1 MKVIGVIPC
10 RYKSSRFPGKP
21 IALICGKP
29 MVWHVWNQ
37 VRKTEYI
44 DRLIVATDDN
54 RIYDVCHQ
62 YGIES
67 TMTADNHKTGTD
79 RVAEVAS
86 RIDGDVFVNIQG
98 DEPLIDPYGI
108 DRIILEIVK
117 NDKEDI
123 VNAFSAI
130 TDMGDLVNGNV
141 VKVITSID
149 DYALA
154 YSRSPIPY
162 PKELSNPIY
171 RRQIGLYAIKRDV
184 ILKFSSLSRGY
195 LELSEGVEMFRYLEN
210 GYKIKMVEISDN
222 GSIPVDIADDIL
234 RVESVLKNREGA
246 K

>member
-21 IALICGKP
+21 IAMICGKP

-37 VRKTEYI
+37 AKKTNNI
-44 DRLIVATDDN
+44 NRLIVATDDN

-67 TMTADNHKTGTD
+67 TMTSENHKTGTD
-79 RVAEVAS
+79 RVAEVAG

-98 DEPLIDPYGI
+98 DEPLIDPNGI
-108 DRIILEIVK
+108 DRIISEIIK
-117 NDKEDI
+117 SGKEDI

-130 TDMGDLVNGNV
+130 TDMGDIVNGNV

-162 PKELSNPIY
+162 PKESNPKY
-171 RRQIGLYAIKRDV
+171 KRQIGLYAIKRDV

-222 GSIPVDIADDIL
+222 GSIPVDVADDIL
-234 RVESVLKNREGA
+234 RVESVLKKREGA

>member
-1 MKVIGVIPC
+1 
-10 RYKSSRFPGKP
+10 
-21 IALICGKP
+21 
-29 MVWHVWNQ
+29 
-37 VRKTEYI
+37 
-44 DRLIVATDDN
+44 
-54 RIYDVCHQ
+54 
-62 YGIES
+62 
-67 TMTADNHKTGTD
+67 MTSENHKTGTD
-79 RVAEVAS
+79 RVAEVAG

-98 DEPLIDPYGI
+98 DEPLIDPNGI
-108 DRIILEIVK
+108 DRIISEIIK
-117 NDKEDI
+117 SGNEDI

-130 TDMGDLVNGNV
+130 TDMGDIVNGNV

-162 PKELSNPIY
+162 PKESNPKY
-171 RRQIGLYAIKRDV
+171 KRQIGLYAIKRDV

-222 GSIPVDIADDIL
+222 GSIPVDVADDIL
-234 RVESVLKNREGA
+234 RVESALKKREGA

>member
-37 VRKTEYI
+37 AKKAKYVN
-44 DRLIVATDDN
+44 RLIVATDDN

-67 TMTADNHKTGTD
+67 TMTSENHKTGTD
-79 RVAEVAS
+79 RVAEVAG
-86 RIDGDVFVNIQG
+86 RIEGDIFVNIQG
-98 DEPLIDPYGI
+98 DEPLIDPSGI
-108 DRIILEIVK
+108 DKVISEIVN

-123 VNAFSAI
+123 VNAYSVI
-130 TDMGDLVNGNV
+130 NDMGDLVNGNV

-149 DYALA
+149 GSALA

-162 PKELSNPIY
+162 PKESNPVY
-171 RRQIGLYAIKRDV
+171 KRQIGLYAIKREA
-184 ILKFSSLSRGY
+184 ILRFSSIGRGY

-210 GYKIKMVEISDN
+210 GYRIKMVEISDN
-222 GSIPVDIADDIL
+222 GSIPVDVADDIL
-234 RVESVLKNREGA
+234 RVESLLKERGDTR
-246 K
+246 

>member
-21 IALICGKP
+21 IAMICGKP

-37 VRKTEYI
+37 AKKTNNI
-44 DRLIVATDDN
+44 NRLIVATDDN

-67 TMTADNHKTGTD
+67 TMTSENHKTGTD
-79 RVAEVAS
+79 RVAEVAG

-108 DRIILEIVK
+108 DRIISEIIK
-117 NDKEDI
+117 SGKEDI

-130 TDMGDLVNGNV
+130 TDMGDIVNGNV

-162 PKELSNPIY
+162 PKESNPKY
-171 RRQIGLYAIKRDV
+171 KRQIGLYAIKRDV

-222 GSIPVDIADDIL
+222 GSIPVDVADDVL
-234 RVESVLKNREGA
+234 RVESVLKKREGA

>member
-10 RYKSSRFPGKP
+10 RYKSSRFPGKS
-21 IALICGKP
+21 IAMICEKP
-29 MVWHVWNQ
+29 MIWHVWNQ
-37 VRKTEYI
+37 ARKTENI

-54 RIYDVCHQ
+54 RIYDVCYQ

-67 TMTADNHKTGTD
+67 VMTSDNHKTGTD
-79 RVAEVAS
+79 RVAEVAG
-86 RIDGDVFVNIQG
+86 RIEGDIFVNIQG
-98 DEPLIDPYGI
+98 DEPLIDPSGI
-108 DRIILEIVK
+108 DRVISEIVN

-123 VNAFSAI
+123 VNAYSVI
-130 TDMGDLVNGNV
+130 NDLGDLVNGNV

-149 DYALA
+149 GSALA

-162 PKELSNPIY
+162 PKEFNPVY
-171 RRQIGLYAIKRDV
+171 KRQIGLYAIKRDV

-222 GSIPVDIADDIL
+222 GSIPVDVADDIL
-234 RVESVLKNREGA
+234 RVESMLKKREDAG
-246 K
+246 

>member
-21 IALICGKP
+21 IAMICGKP

-37 VRKTEYI
+37 AKKTNNI

-67 TMTADNHKTGTD
+67 TMTSENHKTGTD
-79 RVAEVAS
+79 RVAEVAG
-86 RIDGDVFVNIQG
+86 RIDGDIFVNIQG

-130 TDMGDLVNGNV
+130 TDMGDIVNGNV

-162 PKELSNPIY
+162 PKESNPKY
-171 RRQIGLYAIKRDV
+171 KRQIGLYAIKRDV
-184 ILKFSSLSRGY
+184 ILRFPSLSRGY

-210 GYKIKMVEISDN
+210 GYKIKMVEISDS
-222 GSIPVDIADDIL
+222 GSIPVDVPDDIL
-234 RVESVLKNREGA
+234 RVEALLKGQGENI
-246 K
+246 

>member
-21 IALICGKP
+21 IAMICGKP

-37 VRKTEYI
+37 AKKTNNI

-67 TMTADNHKTGTD
+67 TMTSENHKTGTD
-79 RVAEVAS
+79 RVAEVAG

-108 DRIILEIVK
+108 DRIISEIVK

-130 TDMGDLVNGNV
+130 TDMGDIVNGNV

-149 DYALA
+149 GFALA

-162 PKELSNPIY
+162 PKESNPVY
-171 RRQIGLYAIKRDV
+171 KRQIGLYAIKRDV

-210 GYKIKMVEISDN
+210 GYRIKMVEISDN
-222 GSIPVDIADDIL
+222 GSIPVDVADDIL
-234 RVESVLKNREGA
+234 RVESLLKEREGA